1 MLENVLILVV
11 GEKLVAMSGYPFGK
25 FMLLILVSFIV
36 CVVFVVFV
44 VFVLIAFYIIRSIAS
59 KRNSCE
65 EKSYVAT
72 YMQKRAIEC
81 AGVCVVC
88 IVIAFLLMLLWGVYG
103 IVEGKI

>member
-1 MLENVLILVV
+1 MLENVLILVG
-11 GEKLVAMSGYPFGK
+11 GEKLVAMSGCPFGK

-36 CVVFVVFV
+36 CVVC
-44 VFVLIAFYIIRSIAS
+44 VLIAFYIIRSIAS

>member
-36 CVVFVVFV
+36 CVVCVVC
-44 VFVLIAFYIIRSIAS
+44 VLIAFYIIRSIAS

>member
-1 MLENVLILVV
+1 
-11 GEKLVAMSGYPFGK
+11 MSGYQFGK
-25 FMLLILVSFIV
+25 FMLLILVSCIG
-36 CVVFVVFV
+36 CVVFV
-44 VFVLIAFYIIRSIAS
+44 LSAFNIIRSIAS

>member
-11 GEKLVAMSGYPFGK
+11 GEKLVEMSGYPFGK

-36 CVVFVVFV
+36 CVVC
-44 VFVLIAFYIIRSIAS
+44 VLITFYIIRSIAS

>member
-11 GEKLVAMSGYPFGK
+11 GETLVAMSGYPFGK

-36 CVVFVVFV
+36 CVVC
-44 VFVLIAFYIIRSIAS
+44 VLITFYIIRSIAS